1 MWCNL
6 EFNFASGLWKPEVG
20 LALSVVAW
28 LLDAPCGFDKKSR
41 RDWINY
47 RCHAV
52 CKNPLKSLRNPFIKK
67 LLVELLMGRGDGEL
81 FTDISHLMDCTIK
94 NNFPLSVFTP
104 PYIFRFRTVV
114 VWNPNFKPL
123 WNYFL
128 PFLNNT
134 KRVLTV
140 KGVNRSIECRGFG
153 GCSSPGI
160 TTWQKVQYIS
170 KAVTFQICQVAK

>member
-1 MWCNL
+1 MQFGIQFCQWAVKTGGGTCIKCGRVAAWCSL
-6 EFNFASGLWKPEVG
+6 RIWQKK
-20 LALSVVAW
+20 VA
-28 LLDAPCGFDKKSR
+28 
-41 RDWINY
+41 DWINY

-52 CKNPLKSLRNPFIKK
+52 YENPLKSHSSKK
-67 LLVELLMGRGDGEL
+67 WLVELLMGRGDGEL

-160 TTWQKVQYIS
+160 TTRQNVQYIS
-170 KAVTFQICQVAK
+170 KAVTF